1 MQTVNTEKPVA
12 NTKTHQKW
20 KPNILVIEDEPEV
33 RDSYVDMFDF
43 LGYKVDVAE
52 NGMAGLE
59 KLKKKPY
66 QIVFTDLNM
75 PVMDGLQTLRLIK
88 KKYPDTEVIVITG
101 FATIENA
108 IKAMKQGA
116 FDYIT
121 KPVSFEHVRIVL
133 NRCVQTINARREN
146 QQLKDLNDRLR
157 ELNEIKNK
165 FITLTNHEL
174 RTPLAVL
181 KGYFDL
187 LSMELKEIPTPE
199 SINEYM
205 SIIQSTIN
213 EMSEMV
219 ENMHDLS
226 LLNNYTQQLAK
237 KKYKINQLIL
247 DIYKKMKS
255 LFELRKIDFSYRL
268 DPRDPLVLIDPLK
281 MAKAVRELVQNA
293 LKYTPE
299 NGKVLLRVKLDLTK
313 NLVYLSVADNGI
325 GIPHD
330 KLGLIFE
337 PFYEVQNEMHHSSS
351 KVEFM
356 GGGIGV
362 GLSMVKEITEAHGAE
377 LTVET
382 TPGKGSIF
390 TIILKAVD

>member
-1 MQTVNTEKPVA
+1 MLEEKIEANNTRTQL
-12 NTKTHQKW
+12 NRDF

-33 RDSYVDMFDF
+33 RESYIDMFEF
-43 LGYKVDVAE
+43 LGYQVDVAE

-59 KLKKKPY
+59 KLKKKAY

-88 KKYPDTEVIVITG
+88 KKYPETEVIVITG

-133 NRCVQTINARREN
+133 NRCIQNINARREN
-146 QQLKDLNDRLR
+146 QKLKDLNHQLR
-157 ELNEIKNK
+157 ELNEMKNK

-187 LSMELKEIPTPE
+187 LAMELNENPKPE
-199 SINEYM
+199 NVQEYLN
-205 SIIQSTIN
+205 IIQSTLN
-213 EMSEMV
+213 EMSEMI
-219 ENMHDLS
+219 ENMHDLT
-226 LLNNYTQQLAK
+226 LLSNYNSALQK
-237 KKYKINQLIL
+237 KDFKINNLVL
-247 DIYKKMKS
+247 NVYKKMHS
-255 LFELRKIDFSYRL
+255 LFDLRKIQFSYKL
-268 DPRDPLVLIDPLK
+268 DPNDPVVSIDPQKLER
-281 MAKAVRELVQNA
+281 AVGELVQNA

-299 NGKVLLRVKLDLTK
+299 GGKVLLRVKFDHLK
-313 NLVYLSVADNGI
+313 NVVYLSVADTGI

-330 KLGLIFE
+330 KLELIFE
-337 PFYEVQNEMHHSSS
+337 PFYEVQDEMHHSTS
-351 KVEFM
+351 KVQFM

-362 GLSMVKEITEAHGAE
+362 GLSIVKEIVEAHNGE
-377 LTVET
+377 VMVESN
-382 TPGKGSIF
+382 PGKGSVF
-390 TIILKAVD
+390 TILLKAKT